1 MDDIMKKKKKKKKKT
16 KVTLETIQKEHT
28 SVLQKKKTDVYITSG
43 KPIKIYYDRV
53 IKVLNS
59 GTKQL
64 DLIIDG
70 DNRQPNNLC
79 NPSEGDQVS
88 IYAVGTNIL
97 RASYILQDVINFY
110 CNFIRKVQQMARKDK
125 KQKFADV
132 FSFINVDVISKTLH
146 MNDTVIS
153 NTYTVKEEFL
163 QDDYDAVIA
172 FAKQP
177 YDPALHKY
185 REVGLVLSYS
195 PREGASYASFLFVP
209 AVELHTFGLHHV
221 MCCITLHHVILFSS
235 HSQRTKERRVT
246 AVVISIKK
254 NPTML

>member
-185 REVGLVLSYS
+185 RE
-195 PREGASYASFLFVP
+195 
-209 AVELHTFGLHHV
+209 
-221 MCCITLHHVILFSS
+221 
-235 HSQRTKERRVT
+235 RTKERRVT